1 MRPAIEVRG
10 GVWLGLLGVGL
21 GVLGLASGGLFAR
34 DVEVAAQGGDVGARV
49 GEVVVVEGALLG
61 EAGRMS
67 IGGLSAWTYDGAT
80 WVRIG
85 MQVDERGAEGG
96 FVAPEEGD
104 GYLDGA
110 DELVL
115 LYEEAGA
122 RAPAA
127 GRPGGM
133 AGADVRAELELRDPL
148 DGGESRWAYV
158 FHGGQA
164 GHAPAARLGW
174 EAEARRIEA
183 EAYQL
188 GFAVPERDGYFGI
201 ASLRLF
207 GDERDLVDRL
217 KFRATLDL
225 GGLPLT
231 LTEEDLADPPL
242 GLELPFDL
250 DVDPVVVGPVRI
262 LIDAAG
268 ASVAT
273 PGRVSL
279 LTGLEALGDLGGGG
293 LPIELPLS
301 NLRVSLDFTPA
312 AEGALY
318 RDANAP
324 AGVTVDGLPDEVA
337 EQPLPAWRELSH
349 EAGRLLMLRG
359 APVSESEAVVYYED
373 DRSGDRRDTGDGES
387 WADNG
392 VFAEEATGFAGAGFP
407 GELVFLPSSS
417 PLDPNALLAAADA
430 PLEVEL
436 AALEGRAPGPTVT
449 PPVEATP
456 TPGPTSLPEAG
467 RAYLPSALR

>member
-1 MRPAIEVRG
+1 MSSAAGRRG
-10 GVWLGLLGVGL
+10 GAWLGFCVAGLVLLGLVWT
-21 GVLGLASGGLFAR
+21 VVVSR
-34 DVEVAAQGGDVGARV
+34 DVEVAAQGGDAGARV

-67 IGGLSAWTYDGAT
+67 VAGLSAWSYDGAA

-85 MQVDERGAEGG
+85 MQVDERGGEGG

-104 GYLDGA
+104 GFLDGA

-133 AGADVRAELELRDPL
+133 AGADVRAEIELRDPL
-148 DGGESRWAYV
+148 AEGDGRWVYV

-164 GHAPAARLGW
+164 GAAPAARLGW
-174 EAEARRIEA
+174 EAEARRIES
-183 EAYQL
+183 EAYAL
-188 GFAVPERDGYFGI
+188 EFAVPERDGFFGLS
-201 ASLRLF
+201 SLRLF

-217 KFRATLDL
+217 KLRASLEVA
-225 GGLPLT
+225 GFPFP
-231 LTEEDLADPPL
+231 LTEEDLADLPL
-242 GLELPFDL
+242 GIELPFEL
-250 DVDPVVVGPVRI
+250 DVDPVIVGPLRI
-262 LIDAAG
+262 VIDAAG

-279 LTGLEALGDLGGGG
+279 LTGLEGLGDLGGGG
-293 LPIELPLS
+293 LPIEIPITD
-301 NLRVSLDFTPA
+301 LRVSLDFSPA

-318 RDANAP
+318 RDANLP
-324 AGVTVDGLPDEVA
+324 AGVTVDGVPDEVA

-349 EAGRLLMLRG
+349 EAGRVVMLRA
-359 APVSESEAVVYYED
+359 APEAESEAGVYYQD
-373 DRSGDRRDTGDGES
+373 DSSGVRGDTGDGES

-392 VFAEEATGFAGAGFP
+392 VFAEEAVALAGAGFP
-407 GELVFLPSSS
+407 GELVLLPATSS
-417 PLDPNALLAAADA
+417 LDPDALLAAAAA
-430 PLEVEL
+430 PVEV
-436 AALEGRAPGPTVT
+436 AVVALEGRAPGPTVT

-456 TPGPTSLPEAG
+456 TPGPTRVPDDG
-467 RAYLPSALR
+467 RAYLPLALR